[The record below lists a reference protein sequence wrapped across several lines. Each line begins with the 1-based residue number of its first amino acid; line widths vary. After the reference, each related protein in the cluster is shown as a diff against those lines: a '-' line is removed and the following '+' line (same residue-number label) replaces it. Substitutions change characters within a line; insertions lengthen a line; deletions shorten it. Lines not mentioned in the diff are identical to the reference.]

1 MNSFLVKGLLLA
13 AIAVHPSI
21 AFGETTVCGDHDSSG
36 AVGAADALRLLR
48 NAVGQQVPL
57 ACPSTGSTAQRKYYL
72 TPTGFAGN
80 QTLTACAPGYH
91 MGSFGELKGL
101 SDLAYD
107 TSLGFLADDSGSG
120 PPMGAWGW
128 IRSGFVGSSSNQ
140 IGANCSAG
148 SNTVWASNSG
158 SAYGTIM
165 QIRPDL
171 PSQTGSGF
179 VVQDAVLLQALQCS
193 YGGYGVWCVQD

>member
-1 MNSFLVKGLLLA
+1 MNRFLATGLLLA
-13 AIAVHPSI
+13 AIAATPSI
-21 AFGETTVCGDHDSSG
+21 ASGETTICGDHDANGS
-36 AVGAADALRLLR
+36 AGAADALRLLR
-48 NAVGQQVPL
+48 FAVGQEVTL
-57 ACPSTGSTAQRKYYL
+57 ECPSTGSETQRKYYL

-101 SDLAYD
+101 SDLQYD
-107 TSLGFLADDSGSG
+107 TSLGYHHADSGSG

-128 IRSGFVGSSSNQ
+128 IRTGFLASSSQQ

-148 SNTVWASNSG
+148 GDTVWASNSG
-158 SAYGTIM
+158 YGTIM

-171 PSQTGSGF
+171 PSQVGSGF
-179 VVQDAVLLQALQCS
+179 VVQDAVLLQPLQCS